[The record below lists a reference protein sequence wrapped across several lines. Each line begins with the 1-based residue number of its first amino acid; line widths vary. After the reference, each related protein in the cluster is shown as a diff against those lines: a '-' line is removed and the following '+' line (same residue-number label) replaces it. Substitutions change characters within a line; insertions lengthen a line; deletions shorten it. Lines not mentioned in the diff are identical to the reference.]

1 MRKQVTFL
9 EERNRER
16 NQLGNSR
23 FMATR
28 SAGSPHASR
37 IHLNVD
43 ESNDQN
49 NRIRK
54 TLQYKP
60 LPRQTAEIQHMKT
73 IHIPKSMMMAPFLQH
88 PSLTTG
94 QKRYLCS
101 IASVYSTE
109 HLRRQMRQHYISIL
123 RSCAA
128 TAAGPRSAGRLRGS
142 SVDTHLRGHLRG
154 HPSAV
159 DGGEGP
165 PLIRTNTTQER
176 HNNTAHPGKLVL
188 PQITS
193 QNSKSHR
200 KVKASNFPAQ
210 RASSKGT
217 KRCTP
222 YQQEDLEENLSSL
235 SLEEEMDIVLN

>member
-9 EERNRER
+9 EEGNRER
-16 NQLGNSR
+16 NQHGNSR
-23 FMATR
+23 YMPTR
-28 SAGSPHASR
+28 SAGSPHAST

-43 ESNDQN
+43 ESNNQN
-49 NRIRK
+49 NRTRK
-54 TLQYKP
+54 TLPYKP
-60 LPRQTAEIQHMKT
+60 LPQQTAEIQRMKT

-88 PSLTTG
+88 PSLSTG

-128 TAAGPRSAGRLRGS
+128 TAAGHRSAGRHRGS
-142 SVDTHLRGHLRG
+142 SVKAHLRG
-154 HPSAV
+154 HPSSV
-159 DGGEGP
+159 DSGEGP
-165 PLIRTNTTQER
+165 PTLTGTNTIHEW
-176 HNNTAHPGKLVL
+176 HNNTAHSGKLVL

-200 KVKASNFPAQ
+200 KVKSSKH
-210 RASSKGT
+210 ASSKGT